1 MLFSMYYSDAAINF
15 VNQRR
20 QFYKLLKSFIV
31 SHDIFLDR
39 QCKNLLYHITV
50 ILLHEISDRDT
61 GNLIL

>member
-1 MLFSMYYSDAAINF
+1 MRFKEFSGLHVTLFSMYYSDAAINF

-39 QCKNLLYHITV
+39 HCKNLLSMIDIT
-50 ILLHEISDRDT
+50 LQ
-61 GNLIL
+61 